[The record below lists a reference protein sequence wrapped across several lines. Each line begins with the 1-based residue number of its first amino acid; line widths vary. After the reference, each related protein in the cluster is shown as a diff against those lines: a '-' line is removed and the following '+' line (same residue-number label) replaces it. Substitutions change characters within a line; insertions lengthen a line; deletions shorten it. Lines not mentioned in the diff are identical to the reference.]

1 MGFNFVQVIRA
12 YPLRAIAILVPL
24 LAVIGFVA
32 YGPAIDLYDS
42 FIAWIFGEQRAFHKS
57 MTTSLSAFADGAG
70 ISTGFA
76 IVSGSF
82 LYGVFHAAGP
92 GHGKV
97 ILSTYLLTQPEQVRK
112 SVFMSVAA
120 AFMQGVMAVLLV
132 YGLFYVFGLVARD
145 SKVAVAWSE
154 RLAFLMVIGVGL
166 ILVWRAV
173 RGLGWLPSGVA
184 TDAHHHPHHDHDHH
198 GAEGDVCAT
207 CGHSHTPSA
216 AQLVQAND
224 WRTTASII
232 VSIGLRPCS
241 GAVLV
246 LVFAKFAGIPI
257 AGVLAVA
264 AISVGTAIT
273 VSAMA
278 ILSVQARKL
287 AVSLMEGASGV
298 ADKAGYAVA
307 LIGGMVLIIMGY
319 GLFQATFSTPIRS
332 MGL

>member
-1 MGFNFVQVIRA
+1 MRT
-12 YPLRAIAILVPL
+12 IAILVPIIGL
-24 LAVIGFVA
+24 IGFVA
-32 YGPAIDLYDS
+32 YGPATDIYQS

-70 ISTGFA
+70 VSTGFA

-120 AFMQGVMAVLLV
+120 ALMQGVMAVLLV
-132 YGLFYVFGLVARD
+132 YGLFYVFGMVARD
-145 SKVAVAWSE
+145 TKFAVAWSE
-154 RLAFLMVIGVGL
+154 RLAFLMVIGVGFM
-166 ILVWRAV
+166 LVWRAI
-173 RGLGWLPSGVA
+173 RGFGWVPSHA
-184 TDAHHHPHHDHDHH
+184 TQDHHHDHHHH
-198 GAEGDVCAT
+198 GSEGEICAT
-207 CGHSHTPSA
+207 CGHAHTPSA
-216 AQLVQAND
+216 TQLVQAKD

-232 VSIGLRPCS
+232 ISIGLRPCS

-246 LVFAKFAGIPI
+246 LVFARFAGIPI

-264 AISVGTAIT
+264 AISLGTAIT
-273 VSAMA
+273 VSALA
-278 ILSVQARKL
+278 ILSVQARRL
-287 AVSLMEGASGV
+287 AVSLLEGASGV
-298 ADKAGYAVA
+298 ADKAACFVA

-319 GLFQATFSTPIRS
+319 GLFQASFSTPMRS